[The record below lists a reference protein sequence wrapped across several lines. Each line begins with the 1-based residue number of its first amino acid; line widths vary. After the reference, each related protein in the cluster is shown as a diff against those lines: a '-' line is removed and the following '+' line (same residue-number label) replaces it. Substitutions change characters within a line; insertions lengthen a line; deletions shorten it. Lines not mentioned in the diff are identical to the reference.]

1 MWPVGR
7 AAIAPYNS
15 SMSPRSR
22 LLVALVSTALTGYI
36 LLGSLLGRVLGDS
49 TYGQLA
55 LFNEVVRLVLEAYVE
70 PVNVDRALAGA
81 RMGLTE
87 ALDGDSYYLDQEEFR
102 AWQQPA
108 RENDADVGLL
118 LTRRLG
124 FLMVVAPR
132 PGSPAEKAGVRPGDI
147 IKSIDARHTR
157 PVAPFVGQR
166 LLRGAPGSVVKLTL
180 LRAGSDPIE
189 LSLVRERLAPAAVK
203 GRVLEA
209 GTGYVKVPEISGR
222 AAEDIRGEIET
233 LRRAGARRLVLDLRG
248 AAFGAPADGVKVAE
262 LFLKG
267 GVVAKLSGTKHPEEV
282 LSADPSRSAWDLPVA
297 ALVDTGTAGPGE
309 LVAAALLDAGRG
321 EVVGQRTFGR
331 APFQRAVPLPEGGLV
346 VTVARYSSPKGTA
359 IHGKGVEPSVAVE
372 LPEDEEEE
380 AAAPGRDLVLEK
392 ALEVLKQGAPQ
403 KKAA

>member
-1 MWPVGR
+1 
-7 AAIAPYNS
+7 
-15 SMSPRSR
+15 MSPRSR
-22 LLVALVSTALTGYI
+22 LVVALVSTALTGYI

-102 AWQQPA
+102 AWQQTP
-108 RENDADVGLL
+108 RDSDADVGLL

-147 IKSIDARHTR
+147 VKSIDTRHTR
-157 PVAPFVGQR
+157 PLAPFVGQR
-166 LLRGAPGSVVKLTL
+166 LLRGAPGSAVKVTL

-189 LSLVRERLAPAAVK
+189 LTLVRERLSAPALKA
-203 GRVLEA
+203 RVLEG

-222 AAEDIRGEIET
+222 VADEIRAEIET
-233 LRRAGARRLVLDLRG
+233 LRRAGARSLVLDLRG
-248 AAFGAPADGVKVAE
+248 AGFGAPADGVKVAE

-282 LSADPSRSAWDLPVA
+282 LSADPARSAWDLPLVT
-297 ALVDTGTAGPGE
+297 LVDTGTAGPGE
-309 LVAAALLDAGRG
+309 VVAAALLDAGRG

-331 APFQRAVPLPEGGLV
+331 APFQKGVALPEGGLV
-346 VTVARYSSPKGTA
+346 VTVAKYSSPKGTA
-359 IHGKGVEPSVAVE
+359 IHGKGVEPSVAVD
-372 LPEDEEEE
+372 LPDDEDEE
-380 AAAPGRDLVLEK
+380 AAAPARDLVLEK

>member
-1 MWPVGR
+1 
-7 AAIAPYNS
+7 
-15 SMSPRSR
+15 MSPRSR

-55 LFNEVVRLVLEAYVE
+55 LFNEVVRIVLEAYVD

-81 RMGLTE
+81 RLGLTE
-87 ALDGDSYYLDQEEFR
+87 ALDGDSFYLDADSFR
-102 AWQQPA
+102 AWQQPG
-108 RENDADVGLL
+108 RDHEADVGLL

-147 IKSIDARHTR
+147 VKSIDTRHTR
-157 PVAPFVGQR
+157 PLAPFVGQR
-166 LLRGAPGSVVKLTL
+166 LLKGAPGSTVKLTL
-180 LRAGSDPIE
+180 LRAGSDPID
-189 LSLVRERLAPAAVK
+189 LSLVRERLSAPAVK
-203 GRVLEA
+203 GRVVEP
-209 GTGYVKVPEISGR
+209 GTGYVKVPEFGPR
-222 AAEDIRGEIET
+222 VADEVRGEIEA
-233 LRRAGARRLVLDLRG
+233 LRRAGARRLVLDMRG
-248 AAFGAPADGVKVAE
+248 AAFGAPGDGAKVAE

-267 GVVAKLSGTKHPEEV
+267 GVVAKLSGAKHPEEV
-282 LSADPSRSAWDLPVA
+282 LSADPGRAAWDLPVA
-297 ALVDTGTAGPGE
+297 ALVDTGTAGAGE

-331 APFQRAVPLPEGGLV
+331 APFQKAVPLPEGGLV
-346 VTVARYSSPKGTA
+346 VTVARYASPKGTA

-372 LPEDEEEE
+372 LPDEEDD
-380 AAAPGRDLVLEK
+380 AADAPAERRDLVLEK
-392 ALEVLKQGAPQ
+392 ALEVLKQGGAA

>member
-1 MWPVGR
+1 
-7 AAIAPYNS
+7 
-15 SMSPRSR
+15 MSPRSR

-55 LFNEVVRLVLEAYVE
+55 LFNEVVRIVLEAYVD

-81 RMGLTE
+81 RLGLTE
-87 ALDGDSYYLDQEEFR
+87 ALDGDSFYLDAESFR
-102 AWQQPA
+102 AWQQPG
-108 RENDADVGLL
+108 RDNDADVGLL

-132 PGSPAEKAGVRPGDI
+132 PGSPAEKAGVKPGDI
-147 IKSIDARHTR
+147 VKSIDTRHTR
-157 PVAPFVGQR
+157 PLAPFVGQR
-166 LLRGAPGSVVKLTL
+166 LLKGAPGSTVKLTL

-189 LSLVRERLAPAAVK
+189 LSLVRERLAVPAVK
-203 GRVLEA
+203 GRVVEP
-209 GTGYVKVPEISGR
+209 GTGYVKVPEFSPR
-222 AAEDIRGEIET
+222 AAEEVRGEIEA
-233 LRRAGARRLVLDLRG
+233 LRRAGARRLVLDMRG
-248 AAFGAPADGVKVAE
+248 AAFGAPGDGAKVAE

-267 GVVAKLSGTKHPEEV
+267 GVVAKLSGAKHPEEV
-282 LSADPSRSAWDLPVA
+282 LSADPGRAAWDLPVA
-297 ALVDTGTAGPGE
+297 ALVDTGTAGAGE

-331 APFQRAVPLPEGGLV
+331 APFQKAVPLPEGGLV
-346 VTVARYSSPKGTA
+346 VTVARYASPKGNV

-372 LPEDEEEE
+372 LPDEEEDE
-380 AAAPGRDLVLEK
+380 AEAPAERRDLVLEK
-392 ALEVLKQGAPQ
+392 ALEVLKQGGAV

>member
-1 MWPVGR
+1 
-7 AAIAPYNS
+7 
-15 SMSPRSR
+15 MSPRSR
-22 LLVALVSTALTGYI
+22 LLVALVSTALTGYV

-55 LFNEVVRLVLEAYVE
+55 LFNEVVRHVIEDYVE

-81 RMGLTE
+81 RLGLTE
-87 ALDGDSYYLDQEEFR
+87 ALDGDSFYLDQEEFL
-102 AWQQPA
+102 AWQQAPQG
-108 RENDADVGLL
+108 NQADVGLL

-147 IKSIDARHTR
+147 VKSIDARHTR
-157 PVAPFVGQR
+157 PLAPFVGHR
-166 LLRGAPGSVVKLTL
+166 LLQGAPGSIVKVTL

-203 GRVLEA
+203 GRVLET
-209 GTGYVKVPEISGR
+209 GTGYVKVPEITGR
-222 AAEDIRGEIET
+222 AAEDIRGELET

-262 LFLKG
+262 LFLRG
-267 GVVAKLSGTKHPEEV
+267 GVVTRLAGAKHAEEV
-282 LSADPSRSAWDLPVA
+282 LSADPSRAAWDGPLA
-297 ALVDTGTAGPGE
+297 ALVDTGTAGAGE
-309 LVAAALLDAGRG
+309 LVAAALLDAGRA

-331 APFQRAVPLPEGGLV
+331 APFQKAVALPEGGLV
-346 VTVARYSSPKGTA
+346 VTVAKYASPKGVA

-372 LPEDEEEE
+372 LPEAEDEEAE
-380 AAAPGRDLVLEK
+380 AAPPARDLVLEK
-392 ALEVLKQGAPQ
+392 ALEVLKQGVPQ

>member
-1 MWPVGR
+1 
-7 AAIAPYNS
+7 
-15 SMSPRSR
+15 MSPRSR
-22 LLVALVSTALTGYI
+22 LAVALVSTALTGYI

-87 ALDGDSYYLDQEEFR
+87 ALDGDSFYLDQEEFR
-102 AWQQPA
+102 AWQQTP
-108 RENDADVGLL
+108 RDSDADVGLL

-147 IKSIDARHTR
+147 VKSIDARHTR
-157 PVAPFVGQR
+157 PLAPFVGQR
-166 LLRGAPGSVVKLTL
+166 LLRGAPGSAVKVTL

-189 LSLVRERLAPAAVK
+189 LSLVRERLSAPALEA
-203 GRVLEA
+203 RVLEG

-222 AAEDIRGEIET
+222 VADEIRTEIET
-233 LRRAGARRLVLDLRG
+233 LRRAGARSLVLDLRG
-248 AAFGAPADGVKVAE
+248 AGFGAPADGVKVAE

-282 LSADPSRSAWDLPVA
+282 LSADPARSAWDLPLV

-309 LVAAALLDAGRG
+309 VVAAALLDAGRG

-331 APFQRAVPLPEGGLV
+331 APFQKGVALPEGGLV
-346 VTVARYSSPKGTA
+346 VTVAKYSSPKGTA
-359 IHGKGVEPSVAVE
+359 IHGKGVEPSVAVD
-372 LPEDEEEE
+372 LPEDEDEE
-380 AAAPGRDLVLEK
+380 AAAPARDLVLEK

>member
-1 MWPVGR
+1 
-7 AAIAPYNS
+7 
-15 SMSPRSR
+15 MSPRSR

-81 RMGLTE
+81 RLGLTE
-87 ALDGDSYYLDQEEFR
+87 ALDGDSFYLDAESFR

-108 RENDADVGLL
+108 KDNDADVGLL

-132 PGSPAEKAGVRPGDI
+132 AGSPADKAGVRPGDV

-157 PVAPFVGQR
+157 PLAPFVGQQ
-166 LLRGAPGSVVKLTL
+166 LLRGAPGSTVKLTL

-189 LSLVRERLAPAAVK
+189 LSLVRERLAPAPVK
-203 GRVLEA
+203 GRVVEP
-209 GTGYVKVPEISGR
+209 GTGYVKVPEFSPR
-222 AAEDIRGEIET
+222 VADEVRGEIET
-233 LRRAGARRLVLDLRG
+233 LRRAGARRLVLDMRG
-248 AAFGAPADGVKVAE
+248 AAFGAPADGARVAE

-267 GVVAKLSGTKHPEEV
+267 GVVAKLSGTKHAEEV
-282 LSADPSRSAWDLPVA
+282 LGADPARSAWELPVA
-297 ALVDTGTAGPGE
+297 ALVDTGTAGAGE

-331 APFQRAVPLPEGGLV
+331 TPFQKAVPLPEGGLV

-359 IHGKGVEPSVAVE
+359 IHGKGVEPSVPVE
-372 LPEDEEEE
+372 LPDEEEE
-380 AAAPGRDLVLEK
+380 ETGASAAPRDVVLDK
-392 ALEVLKQGAPQ
+392 ALEVLKQGAAQ

>member
-1 MWPVGR
+1 
-7 AAIAPYNS
+7 
-15 SMSPRSR
+15 MSPRSR

-55 LFNEVVRLVLEAYVE
+55 LFNEVVRIVLEAYVD

-81 RMGLTE
+81 RLGLTE
-87 ALDGDSYYLDQEEFR
+87 ALDGDSFYLDADSFR
-102 AWQQPA
+102 AWQQPG
-108 RENDADVGLL
+108 RDTDADVGLL

-147 IKSIDARHTR
+147 VKSIDTRHTR
-157 PVAPFVGQR
+157 PLAPFVGQR
-166 LLRGAPGSVVKLTL
+166 LLKGAPGSTVKLTL
-180 LRAGSDPIE
+180 LRAGSDPID
-189 LSLVRERLAPAAVK
+189 LSLVRERLPVPAVK
-203 GRVLEA
+203 GRVVEP
-209 GTGYVKVPEISGR
+209 GTGYVRVPEFSPR
-222 AAEDIRGEIET
+222 AAEEVRGEIEA
-233 LRRAGARRLVLDLRG
+233 LRRAGARQLVLDMRG
-248 AAFGAPADGVKVAE
+248 AAFGAPGDGAKVAE

-267 GVVAKLSGTKHPEEV
+267 GVVAKLSGAKHPEEL
-282 LSADPSRSAWDLPVA
+282 LSADPGRAAWDLPVA
-297 ALVDTGTAGPGE
+297 ALVDTGTAGAGE

-331 APFQRAVPLPEGGLV
+331 AAFQKAVPLPEGGLI
-346 VTVARYSSPKGTA
+346 VTVARYASPKGSV

-372 LPEDEEEE
+372 LPDEDED
-380 AAAPGRDLVLEK
+380 ATDAPGERRDLVLEK
-392 ALEVLKQGAPQ
+392 ALEVLKQGGAT

>member
-1 MWPVGR
+1 
-7 AAIAPYNS
+7 
-15 SMSPRSR
+15 MSPRSR

-81 RMGLTE
+81 RLGLTE
-87 ALDGDSYYLDQEEFR
+87 ALDGDSFYLDAESFR

-108 RENDADVGLL
+108 KDNDADVGLL

-132 PGSPAEKAGVRPGDI
+132 AGSPADKAGVRPGDV

-157 PVAPFVGQR
+157 PLAPFVGQQ
-166 LLRGAPGSVVKLTL
+166 LLRGAPGSTVKLTL

-189 LSLVRERLAPAAVK
+189 LSLVRERLAPAPVK
-203 GRVLEA
+203 GRVVEP
-209 GTGYVKVPEISGR
+209 GTGYVKVPEFSPR
-222 AAEDIRGEIET
+222 VADEVRGEIET
-233 LRRAGARRLVLDLRG
+233 LRRAGARRLVLDMRG
-248 AAFGAPADGVKVAE
+248 AAFGAPADGARVAE

-267 GVVAKLSGTKHPEEV
+267 GVVAKLSGTKHAEEV
-282 LSADPSRSAWDLPVA
+282 LGADPARSAWELPVA
-297 ALVDTGTAGPGE
+297 ALVDTGTAGAGE

-331 APFQRAVPLPEGGLV
+331 TPFQKAVPLPEGGLV

-359 IHGKGVEPSVAVE
+359 IHGKGVEPSVPVE
-372 LPEDEEEE
+372 LPDEEEE
-380 AAAPGRDLVLEK
+380 GTGASAAPRDVVLDK
-392 ALEVLKQGAPQ
+392 ALEVLKQGAAQ

>member
-1 MWPVGR
+1 
-7 AAIAPYNS
+7 
-15 SMSPRSR
+15 MSPRSR
-22 LLVALVSTALTGYI
+22 LLVALASTALTGYI

-87 ALDGDSYYLDQEEFR
+87 ALDGDSFYLDQEEFR
-102 AWQQPA
+102 AWQQAP
-108 RENDADVGLL
+108 RDSDADVGLL

-147 IKSIDARHTR
+147 VKSIDARHTR
-157 PVAPFVGQR
+157 PLAPFVGQR
-166 LLRGAPGSVVKLTL
+166 LLRGAPGSAVKVTL

-189 LSLVRERLAPAAVK
+189 MGLVRERLAAPALKA
-203 GRVLEA
+203 RVLEGGA
-209 GTGYVKVPEISGR
+209 GYVKVPEISGR
-222 AAEDIRGEIET
+222 VADEIRAEIET
-233 LRRAGARRLVLDLRG
+233 LRRAGARSLVLDLRG
-248 AAFGAPADGVKVAE
+248 AGFGAPADGVKVAE

-282 LSADPSRSAWDLPVA
+282 LSADPARSAWDLPLV

-309 LVAAALLDAGRG
+309 VVAAALLDAGRG

-331 APFQRAVPLPEGGLV
+331 AAFQKGVALPEGGLV
-346 VTVARYSSPKGTA
+346 VTVAKYSSPKGTA
-359 IHGKGVEPSVAVE
+359 IHGKGVEPSVAVD
-372 LPEDEEEE
+372 LPEDEDEE
-380 AAAPGRDLVLEK
+380 AAAPARDLVLEK

>member
-1 MWPVGR
+1 
-7 AAIAPYNS
+7 
-15 SMSPRSR
+15 MSPRSR

-55 LFNEVVRLVLEAYVE
+55 LFNEVVRIVLEAYVE

-81 RMGLTE
+81 RLGLTE
-87 ALDGDSYYLDQEEFR
+87 ALDGDSFYLDTDSFR

-108 RENDADVGLL
+108 RDNEADVGLL

-147 IKSIDARHTR
+147 VKSIDARHTR
-157 PVAPFVGQR
+157 PLAPFVGQR
-166 LLRGAPGSVVKLTL
+166 LLKGAPGSTVKMTL

-189 LSLVRERLAPAAVK
+189 LSLVRERLAAPAVK
-203 GRVLEA
+203 SKVVEP
-209 GTGYVKVPEISGR
+209 GTGYVKVPEFGPRS
-222 AAEDIRGEIET
+222 AEEVRGEIEA
-233 LRRAGARRLVLDLRG
+233 LRRAGARRLVLDMRG
-248 AAFGAPADGVKVAE
+248 AAFGAPADGARVAE

-267 GVVAKLSGTKHPEEV
+267 GVVAKLSGAKHPEEV
-282 LSADPSRSAWDLPVA
+282 LSADPARSSWELPVA
-297 ALVDTGTAGPGE
+297 ALVDTGTAGAGE

-331 APFQRAVPLPEGGLV
+331 APFQKAVPLPEGGLV
-346 VTVARYSSPKGTA
+346 VTVAKYTSPKGNV

-372 LPEDEEEE
+372 LPDADEADDAEETG
-380 AAAPGRDLVLEK
+380 AAPAPARDVVLEK
-392 ALEVLKQGAPQ
+392 ALEVLKQGAAP

>member
-1 MWPVGR
+1 
-7 AAIAPYNS
+7 
-15 SMSPRSR
+15 
-22 LLVALVSTALTGYI
+22 VALVSTALTGYI

-81 RMGLTE
+81 RLGLTE
-87 ALDGDSYYLDQEEFR
+87 ALDGDSFYLDAESFR

-108 RENDADVGLL
+108 KDNDADVGLL

-132 PGSPAEKAGVRPGDI
+132 AGSPADKAGVRPGDV

-157 PVAPFVGQR
+157 PLAPFVGQQ
-166 LLRGAPGSVVKLTL
+166 LLRGAPGSTVKLTL

-189 LSLVRERLAPAAVK
+189 LSLVRERLAPAPVK
-203 GRVLEA
+203 GRVVEP
-209 GTGYVKVPEISGR
+209 GTGYVKVPEFSPR
-222 AAEDIRGEIET
+222 VADEVRGEIET
-233 LRRAGARRLVLDLRG
+233 LRRAGARRLVLDMRG
-248 AAFGAPADGVKVAE
+248 AAFGAPADGAKVAE

-267 GVVAKLSGTKHPEEV
+267 GVVAKLSGTKHAEEV
-282 LSADPSRSAWDLPVA
+282 LGADPARSAWELPVA
-297 ALVDTGTAGPGE
+297 ALVDTGTAGAGE

-331 APFQRAVPLPEGGLV
+331 TPFQKAVPLPEGGLV

-359 IHGKGVEPSVAVE
+359 IHGKGVEPSVPVE
-372 LPEDEEEE
+372 LPDEEEE
-380 AAAPGRDLVLEK
+380 ETGASAAPRDVVLDK
-392 ALEVLKQGAPQ
+392 ALEVLKQGAAQ